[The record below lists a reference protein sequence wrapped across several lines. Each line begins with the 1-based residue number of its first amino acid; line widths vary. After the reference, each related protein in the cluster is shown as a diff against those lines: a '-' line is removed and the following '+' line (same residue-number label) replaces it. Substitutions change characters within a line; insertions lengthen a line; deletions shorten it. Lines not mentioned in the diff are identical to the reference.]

1 MPLRVASLAIW
12 ITFCSDCRLHCR
24 AADGS
29 PLHGESSDGI
39 TGNWEEKVPESRY
52 GLLSLW
58 PGFMLLPSLPSWR
71 IPDKKIAAMVT
82 PSYGKNVTAPEK
94 SITLSTF
101 SSPVT
106 IGTPSRTSSGRQ
118 AFVSSSDQSLLGK
131 RHKVKRLDWTARPLL
146 GGLSWSYSHKCL
158 HCLIMHYEASL
169 GHIIPYKVFQCL
181 VLGKK
186 LTVDLITSGFI
197 MSQLRLCIA
206 LCIVYVVLA
215 QEW

>member
-1 MPLRVASLAIW
+1 MVAMPLRVASLAIW

-39 TGNWEEKVPESRY
+39 TSYWEENVSESRY
-52 GLLSLW
+52 GLFNLW
-58 PGFMLLPSLPSWR
+58 PGFSLLPSSLSWR
-71 IPDKKIAAMVT
+71 IPDKKIAAIVT

-118 AFVSSSDQSLLGK
+118 AFASSSYQSLLEK
-131 RHKVKRLDWTARPLL
+131 RHKVKRVDGTARPL
-146 GGLSWSYSHKCL
+146 
-158 HCLIMHYEASL
+158 
-169 GHIIPYKVFQCL
+169 
-181 VLGKK
+181 
-186 LTVDLITSGFI
+186 
-197 MSQLRLCIA
+197 
-206 LCIVYVVLA
+206 
-215 QEW
+215 